1 MNEFK
6 AIYEKDGLGAAVALV
21 QEKVNELHNTEL
33 HIAVT
38 GESGAGK
45 SSFINAMRG
54 LQSIDQGAAIS
65 GITET
70 TMEPASYSHPNLP
83 SVCFWD
89 LPGLGTLNFQA
100 DMYLQKMNF
109 NKYDFF
115 IIISGCRFRENDVK
129 LAKEIKR
136 LGKKFYF
143 VRTKIDND
151 IRALK
156 LEGRKFNTKEELDK
170 VRDYCV
176 SNLEKAGISTSAI
189 FLISNFKINKFDFPA
204 LKEAFEND
212 LDDIKK
218 HVFLLS
224 LQNTTMEIIEKK
236 RNELKKQIWMLAILS
251 GAVGAVPVP
260 GLSFACDLGILAKTI
275 IDFRKHMGLD
285 DASLQRLADKTGKH
299 MENLKEVVKTPW
311 LGEIRKE
318 FVKTALL
325 SSRYAA
331 ISAAEVALDWM
342 PVIGSIFGAVSSF
355 AVTYK
360 FLNDVLD
367 DLTDNAKRV
376 AKAAFGID

>member
-6 AIYEKDGLGAAVALV
+6 AICEKDGLGAAVSLV

-33 HIAVT
+33 QIAVT

-54 LQSIDQGAAIS
+54 LQSTDKGAAKS
-65 GITET
+65 GTTET

-89 LPGLGTLNFQA
+89 LPGLGTSNFQT
-100 DMYLQKMNF
+100 DMYLQRMNF

-115 IIISGCRFRENDVK
+115 IIISDCRFRENDVK

-151 IRALK
+151 LRSLK
-156 LEGRKFNTKEELDK
+156 LEGRKFNTCEELDK
-170 VRDYCV
+170 IRNYCV
-176 SNLEKAGISTSAI
+176 SNLEKAGIPTSAI

-204 LKEAFEND
+204 LKEALESD

-224 LQNTTMEIIEKK
+224 LQNTSVEIIEKK
-236 RNELKKQIWMLAILS
+236 RNELKKQIWMWAIIS
-251 GAVGAVPVP
+251 GAVGAVPAP

-285 DASLQRLADKTGKH
+285 DASLQRLANTTGKH
-299 MENLKEVVKTPW
+299 MENLKDVAKTPL
-311 LGEIRKE
+311 LGEISKE

-331 ISAAEVALDWM
+331 VSAAEIALDWI

-360 FLNDVLD
+360 FLNDALD
-367 DLTDNAKRV
+367 DLTENAKGV
-376 AKAAFGID
+376 AKAAFGTD